1 MSGKMFIL
9 NSLARDDLLQ
19 KRKDEVMRLLYIGKF
34 LELLPGRLKLMGVDE
49 ISSCIRNSMRCVKIP

>member
-1 MSGKMFIL
+1 MSGKML

-19 KRKDEVMRLLYIGKF
+19 KRKDEVMTLLYVGKF

-49 ISSCIRNSMRCVKIP
+49 ISSCMRNSVRCVEIPQ